1 MYLGVGTINSVLKK
15 LGCCLMF
22 AALAGIY
29 PVSAYALGDT
39 PDAPEAVSDTAS
51 DAVDGAASNAA
62 NGAASDAVDGAASDD
77 DARTPLPDYTDKT
90 HHELTELSTRW
101 DELDSLQRR
110 ALLQEVKLRMAR
122 GKGPEGVLTI
132 RSQRRYGRI
141 VRKSDGRVLRIE
153 TQVVQVRPAGPP
165 AAGAQPGFGVGFE
178 RRAESDE
185 QPAESSDIPVTVGV
199 KEPPPVVRVN
209 DPSQ

>member
-1 MYLGVGTINSVLKK
+1 MTYVGVGRIKSVLRK
-15 LGCCLMF
+15 LSCCLIF
-22 AALAGIY
+22 VVLAGIY
-29 PVSAYALGDT
+29 PASANAFGDT
-39 PDAPEAVSDTAS
+39 PDAPEAVSGAPS
-51 DAVDGAASNAA
+51 GAASDAA
-62 NGAASDAVDGAASDD
+62 NGAASDSANDVANA
-77 DARTPLPDYTDKT
+77 PLPDYSDKT

-101 DELDSLQRR
+101 DELESSQRR

-132 RSQRRYGRI
+132 RSQRRYGRL

-153 TQVVQVRPAGPP
+153 TQVVQVRPVKPP
-165 AAGAQPGFGVGFE
+165 AGDAQPGFGVGFE

-185 QPAESSDIPVTVGV
+185 QPVKPGDIPVTGGA

-209 DPSQ
+209 DPSH